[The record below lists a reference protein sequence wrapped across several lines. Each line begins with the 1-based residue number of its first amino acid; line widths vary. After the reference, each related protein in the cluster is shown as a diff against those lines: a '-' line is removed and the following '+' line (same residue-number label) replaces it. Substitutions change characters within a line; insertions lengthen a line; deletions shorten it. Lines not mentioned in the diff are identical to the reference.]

1 MWLVD
6 RLLAT
11 SDGGARRGRSQ
22 GSEQGAGPQTRKP
35 SLDGVV
41 SRSLPRTMLP
51 RNVPHAAAPACCEE
65 PPVDTVGPQG
75 AGPGPHLAPWG
86 WPAAHRHRLLDPKAP
101 TARAASPRTRCPQ
114 TQARHRPEPGAS
126 GAHSAHGAESLL
138 LAVQLWPLS
147 PMLCRA
153 QSCQPE
159 TKTSQSP
166 ERRQVPWLS
175 LSSCARPRSAD

>member
-1 MWLVD
+1 MWTGSWPPLMEA
-6 RLLAT
+6 LAGEGHRAA
-11 SDGGARRGRSQ
+11 SRELG
-22 GSEQGAGPQTRKP
+22 RKP

-75 AGPGPHLAPWG
+75 AGPGPHLAPRG